1 MASKGGWSRRFDPI
15 ALPGGRQLVTLENAG
30 NYITKLPSGCSTPIA
45 RIIIGDAASWRA
57 IDDEGMAAIASIG
70 FPLNGFHVSAG
81 R

>member
-1 MASKGGWSRRFDPI
+1 MASKGGWSRRFDDPI

-30 NYITKLPSGCSTPIA
+30 NYITKLLSGCSTPIA
-45 RIIIGDAASWRA
+45 RIIIAASWRA
-57 IDDEGMAAIASIG
+57 TDDEGMAATASIG